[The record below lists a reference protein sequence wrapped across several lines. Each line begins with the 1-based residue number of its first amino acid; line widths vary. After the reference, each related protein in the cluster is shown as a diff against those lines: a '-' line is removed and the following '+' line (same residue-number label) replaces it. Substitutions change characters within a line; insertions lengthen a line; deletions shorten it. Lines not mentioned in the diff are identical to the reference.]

1 MVSIRY
7 KGCMDWMNNKD
18 WYYID
23 EEYDRY
29 VLTDKA
35 PEKARQSFNLW
46 KKINGLEWDEDDND

>member
-1 MVSIRY
+1 
-7 KGCMDWMNNKD
+7 MDWMNNKD

-46 KKINGLEWDEDDND
+46 KKINGLEWDEDDNN

>member
-46 KKINGLEWDEDDND
+46 KKINGLEWDEDEND